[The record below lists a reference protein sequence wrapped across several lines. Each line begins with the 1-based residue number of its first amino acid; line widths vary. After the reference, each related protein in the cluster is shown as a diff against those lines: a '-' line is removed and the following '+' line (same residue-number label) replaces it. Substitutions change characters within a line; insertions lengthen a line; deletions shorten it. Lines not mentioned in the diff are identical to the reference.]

1 MDNDYTITATV
12 SPEWRLINATIKL
25 NNICVVSP
33 LEQEFLCVYKA
44 PYEQF
49 EYLYFSSFDFK
60 DTIFAVQTNMN
71 GQNYVKILDK
81 KPEKIF
87 ALRLFK
93 KAKQNE
99 S

>member
-1 MDNDYTITATV
+1 MEVNIATTID
-12 SPEWRLINATIKL
+12 PEWKPINTPIEL
-25 NNICVVSP
+25 NDVCIVSP
-33 LEQEFLCVYKA
+33 LEQEFLCVYIA

-60 DTIFAVQTNMN
+60 DTIFAIQINMN

-87 ALRLFK
+87 ALRLYK
-93 KAKQNE
+93 KARQNE

>member
-1 MDNDYTITATV
+1 METNIVGTIDPKWKIVNAIKVND
-12 SPEWRLINATIKL
+12 
-25 NNICVVSP
+25 ICIISP
-33 LEQEFLCVYKA
+33 LGQEFLCVYKT
-44 PYEQF
+44 PYKQF

-60 DTIFAVQTNMN
+60 DTVFAVQINMN

-87 ALRLFK
+87 AHRLYK
-93 KAKQNE
+93 KARQNE